1 MLSKWLQSGFGQ
13 VLAPDPNAPA
23 GDDGSGDG
31 IWTIIAPDPNF
42 DRPGGKSG
50 SADGAMAEAE
60 ADAATATANSATA
73 SAALVEVEC
82 VHCGNM
88 TPATASADTFMSTPP
103 LEG

>member
-60 ADAATATANSATA
+60 ADAATATAVVVHQLRLARQ
-73 SAALVEVEC
+73 AARHAVVA
-82 VHCGNM
+82 VD
-88 TPATASADTFMSTPP
+88 PAGRPCD
-103 LEG
+103 GQI